1 MGLQAGW
8 ATMWGEH
15 DHGLGKYLTANIP
28 EEGGGPS
35 KNYIQK
41 VFFLYIYI
49 YKQDDKFIVHMSC
62 RMDSAHATDHLASCA
77 YQEQYSNL

>member
-1 MGLQAGW
+1 MKNPSILIQKPKLALPNIIIEVMGLQAGW

-41 VFFLYIYI
+41 VFLYIYI
-49 YKQDDKFIVHMSC
+49 
-62 RMDSAHATDHLASCA
+62 
-77 YQEQYSNL
+77 